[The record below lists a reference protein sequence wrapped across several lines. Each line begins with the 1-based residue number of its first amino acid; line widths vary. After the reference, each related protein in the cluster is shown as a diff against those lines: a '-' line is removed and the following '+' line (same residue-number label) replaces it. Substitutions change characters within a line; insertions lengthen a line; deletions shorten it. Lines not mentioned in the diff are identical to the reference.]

1 MANYTIVTDSSCDL
15 PEALARELELK
26 VVPLSLTMEGKQY
39 LNTTD
44 ARGIANRALYDR
56 LRAGAMAKTSAANSE
71 DFYALFEPELEAGRD
86 VLYIGFSSALSA
98 TFSVGANVAG
108 EMMEKY
114 PGRKVYAVDSLCA
127 SLGQGLFVYLLAKR
141 RDAGADIDEL
151 RDYAENLKL
160 SVCHW
165 FTVEDLQFLR
175 RGGRVSAAAAV
186 IGSILSIKPV
196 MHVDNEGRLIPV
208 EKVRG
213 RKASLRAIADH
224 VEKSML
230 KRDDQIVFI
239 SHGDCEEDAKL
250 IAGMVE
256 ERTGIKAKLIDYVG
270 PVIGSHS
277 GPGTIAVFFLGK
289 ER

>member
-15 PEALARELELK
+15 PEALARELQLK
-26 VVPLSLTMEGKQY
+26 VVPLSLMMEGKQY